1 MAMKIALCNE
11 VLRDM
16 EFAAQCAYAAELGYD
31 GLELAPFTLGAEPH
45 RLSAATIARLRRAAA
60 DAGVEISGL
69 HWLLIAP
76 PGLSLNGPD
85 DALRGRTLD
94 VLGALVGLC
103 AELGGGY
110 LVHGSPA
117 QRSVAPGDT
126 FAAAR
131 ERAVA
136 SFAALAPR
144 VEDAGLTYCIE
155 PLAPGET
162 NFINTVEEAARLVE
176 SIGSPA
182 FKTMIDTSAA
192 GQAEALPV
200 ADLIDR
206 WLPTGLIGHVQVN
219 DRNRRG
225 PGQGE
230 DRFAPVFAALL
241 RNGYD
246 RTVAV
251 EPFDYH
257 PDGPACAAR
266 AAGYVRG
273 ILEALA
279 P

>member
-1 MAMKIALCNE
+1 M
-11 VLRDM
+11 R
-16 EFAAQCAYAAELGYD
+16 
-31 GLELAPFTLGAEPH
+31 
-45 RLSAATIARLRRAAA
+45 
-60 DAGVEISGL
+60 
-69 HWLLIAP
+69 
-76 PGLSLNGPD
+76 
-85 DALRGRTLD
+85 
-94 VLGALVGLC
+94 ALVGLC
-103 AELGGGY
+103 ADLGGGY

-117 QRSVAPGDT
+117 QRSVAPGDS
-126 FAAAR
+126 FEAAR
-131 ERAVA
+131 NWAVA
-136 SFAALAPR
+136 SFAALAPQ

-155 PLAPGET
+155 PLAPRET
-162 NFINTVEEAARLVE
+162 NFINTVEEAASLVE

-182 FKTMIDTSAA
+182 YKTMIDTSAA
-192 GQAEALPV
+192 GQAETLPV

-219 DRNRRG
+219 DTNLRG

-230 DRFAPVFAALL
+230 DRFAPIFAALL

-257 PDGPACAAR
+257 PDGPASAAR

>member
-1 MAMKIALCNE
+1 MKIALCNE

-16 EFAAQCAYAAELGYD
+16 EFAAQCDYAAALGYD
-31 GLELAPFTLGAEPH
+31 GLELAPFTLGAKPH
-45 RLSAATIARLRRAAA
+45 ILGAAKIARLRRAAA

-85 DALRGRTLD
+85 EAVRARTVD
-94 VLGALVGLC
+94 VLRALVGLC
-103 AELGGGY
+103 ADLGGGY

-117 QRSVAPGDT
+117 QRSVAPGDSSE
-126 FAAAR
+126 AAR
-131 ERAVA
+131 DRAVA
-136 SFAALAPR
+136 SFAALAPH

-155 PLAPGET
+155 PLAPRET
-162 NFINTVEEAARLVE
+162 NFINTVEEAASLVE

-182 FKTMIDTSAA
+182 YKTMIDTSAA
-192 GQAEALPV
+192 GQAEAVPV

-219 DRNRRG
+219 DTNLRG
-225 PGQGE
+225 PGQGD
-230 DRFAPVFAALL
+230 DRFAPIFAALL

-257 PDGPACAAR
+257 PDGRASAAR

-273 ILEALA
+273 IMEALA